1 MTTKS
6 TMTASS
12 TRKATKSRVCRIHV
26 SQPAIRQNLKD
37 IKEGGDGY
45 APVITT
51 KRGKDNVYGHE
62 VNIFD
67 KDGNIVATVMQPEDK
82 TLSCGAR
89 VWIETYSA
97 VEVVEH
103 KDDHDLITYLER

>member
-1 MTTKS
+1 MKS
-6 TMTASS
+6 TSTACSTPKK
-12 TRKATKSRVCRIHV
+12 TRKARVCRIHV
-26 SQPAIRQNLKD
+26 SQPAIRQNLKALR
-37 IKEGGDGY
+37 EGGNSY

-51 KRGKDNVYGHE
+51 KRGKENIYGHA

-67 KDGNIVATVMQPEDK
+67 KDGNLVATVMQPEDK

-89 VWIETYSA
+89 VWIETYNA

-103 KDDHDLITYLER
+103 KEDHDLITYLEV